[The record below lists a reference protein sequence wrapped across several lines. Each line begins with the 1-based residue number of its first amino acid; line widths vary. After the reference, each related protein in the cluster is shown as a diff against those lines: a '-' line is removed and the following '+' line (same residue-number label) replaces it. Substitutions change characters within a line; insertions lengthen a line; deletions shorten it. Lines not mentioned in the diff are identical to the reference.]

1 MKITANKITM
11 LRIFLLPIPIYMLVY
26 GEIASW
32 WVAFF
37 LFTLLGATDFVDG
50 MMARREGPTVLGS
63 LIDPVAD
70 KIFVAAIMLCLAA
83 INVFD
88 IWMASAVLFREFL
101 LTALRSSVAKRDHSI
116 KTSILGKMKTIIQM
130 GGCGTIFLTIV
141 LPPTGIFWANL
152 ALSLGFLAVAIV
164 YFIKGKKKPFWAI
177 PVFLCFVLV
186 ALLGIS
192 VDKQISILVQIS
204 IIITLTW
211 ISAIDYIL
219 GSFKLFQQTKL
230 FCGDFYR
237 LLWCFIYG
245 IMLILSITSHPSLVI
260 PLLISISLEFGIA
273 GIDNIILT
281 KNNKFVNWPFIA
293 SCSYGLLSFAML
305 YFNNSQAHLYSWL
318 LVLFSSLNVLTFF
331 LINKNIFT
339 GKASEAMLD

>member
-1 MKITANKITM
+1 MKITANKVTM

-26 GEIASW
+26 GEITSW
-32 WVAFF
+32 WIAFF

-70 KIFVAAIMLCLAA
+70 KIFVAAIMLSLAA

-88 IWMASAVLFREFL
+88 IWIASAVLFREFL
-101 LTALRSSVAKRDHSI
+101 LTALRSSVAQRNHSI
-116 KTSILGKMKTIIQM
+116 KTSILGKLKTIIQM

-141 LPPTGIFWANL
+141 LPPKGIFWANI
-152 ALSLGFLAVAIV
+152 ALSLGFLAVAVV
-164 YFIKGKKKPFWAI
+164 YFLKGKKNPFWAI

-186 ALLGIS
+186 AVLGIS
-192 VDKQISILVQIS
+192 VEKNISLLVQVS
-204 IIITLTW
+204 IIIALTW
-211 ISAIDYIL
+211 ISALDYIL
-219 GSFKLFQQTKL
+219 GCIKLFKQTSISL
-230 FCGDFYR
+230 GDIYR
-237 LLWCFIYG
+237 ILWCFIYG
-245 IMLILSITSHPSLVI
+245 IALILSITSHPSLVI

-281 KNNKFVNWPFIA
+281 KNTQFTNWPFFM
-293 SCSYGLLSFAML
+293 SCIYGILSFVML
-305 YFNNSQAHLYSWL
+305 YENQNAHLYAWF
-318 LVLFSSLNVLTFF
+318 LVFFSLINSVTFF
-331 LINKNIFT
+331 LINKKMFI